1 MFTMSKEIKIA
12 LGVVVALFVVGG
24 GSFFLSY
31 TFLGFADVREAVS
44 AVLKESSISYR
55 HIKKGNTPDDVFCG
69 ELNLK
74 NAEGNPTGYHSF
86 VLIGHQR
93 VIIMDEQSRD
103 KDQQEGLVY
112 FKNDICPG
120 AIRQ

>member
-1 MFTMSKEIKIA
+1 MFTVSKEIKIA

-24 GSFFLSY
+24 GSFLLSY
-31 TFLGFADVREAVS
+31 KFLGFADVREAVGTI
-44 AVLKESSISYR
+44 LKEPSISYR
-55 HIKKGNTPDDVFCG
+55 HIKRAITPDDVFCG
-69 ELNLK
+69 ELNFK

-93 VIIMDEQSRD
+93 VIVMDEQSRD
-103 KDQQEGLVY
+103 KDQQEGMTY